1 MTTNYARGRA
11 FEYRVRDIFGDL
23 NYVVLRSAGSH
34 TPIDLIAI
42 DVNGKV
48 LFIQCQRGRWFA
60 KEKLVELCKV
70 ARRAHT
76 IAVIACRSKQ
86 RGKVDFYQLKGSR
99 KISFE
104 P

>member
-11 FEYRVRDIFGDL
+11 FEYRVRDIFIGLDYL
-23 NYVVLRSAGSH
+23 VLRSAGSH

-42 DVNGKV
+42 DVHRKV

-60 KEKLVELCKV
+60 KAKLAELRKV
-70 ARRAHT
+70 ANRVHAT
-76 IAVIACRSKQ
+76 AVIACRSKQ
-86 RGKVDFYQLKGSR
+86 RGKVDFYELKGNR
-99 KISFE
+99 KMIFS